1 MGSLQ
6 QKYTAEYRA
15 EAVKLVLEKGLS
27 ITEAADKLNMI
38 KQTLHNWVIKAKQ
51 GSLPVQGSQGE
62 SAVDLLSA
70 ENRRLKRALA
80 EAEMERDIL
89 KKAAAYFAKESLQGT
104 RS

>member
-1 MGSLQ
+1 MGSPQ

-38 KQTLHNWVIKAKQ
+38 KQTLHNWVIKAKH
-51 GSLPVQGSQGE
+51 GSLPMQGSQGE

-70 ENRRLKRALA
+70 ENRRLKRALS